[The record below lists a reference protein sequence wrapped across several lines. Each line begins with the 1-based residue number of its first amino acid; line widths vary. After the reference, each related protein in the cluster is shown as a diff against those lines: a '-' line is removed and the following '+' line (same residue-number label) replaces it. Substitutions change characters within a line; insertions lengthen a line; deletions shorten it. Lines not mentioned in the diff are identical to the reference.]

1 VVLAVVCGLAAF
13 GVVVAGHSQR
23 QQGRAEAPQQARLVH
38 LVESEQAAV
47 GSLQSAAA
55 RLRQQLAHVQQSR
68 SRSSALSEQTTAELA
83 GLAVTAGETAL
94 QGPGLVV
101 TLDDAPNVPAG
112 SPDADAYRIHDTD
125 LQLVVNALFAAGA
138 EAVSVNGN
146 RVSEVTSI
154 RAAGQTI
161 VVDLTP
167 LLPPYR
173 VTAIGADQHRFTRSA
188 VARRFGDWTSEFGLG
203 FDVSARPAVTVP
215 AFVLR
220 VPLAAAAP
228 QPRGG

>member
-1 VVLAVVCGLAAF
+1 MVLAVVCALAAF

-23 QQGRAEAPQQARLVH
+23 QQGRAEAPQHARLVR
-38 LVESEQAAV
+38 LVESEQADVA
-47 GSLQSAAA
+47 SLQQAAA
-55 RLRQQLAHVQQSR
+55 RLRRQLAHVQQSR
-68 SRSSALSEQTTAELA
+68 SRSSALSQQAAAELA
-83 GLAVTAGETAL
+83 GLAVTAGVSAV

-101 TLDDAPNVPAG
+101 TLNDAQNVPAG
-112 SPDADAYRIHDTD
+112 AADADAYRIHDTD
-125 LQLVVNALFAAGA
+125 VQLVVNALFAAGA
-138 EAVSVNGN
+138 EAVSINGY
-146 RVSEVTSI
+146 RVSAVTSI
-154 RAAGQTI
+154 RAAGQTV

-173 VTAIGADQHRFTRSA
+173 VSAIGADEHAFMRSA

-203 FDVSARPAVTVP
+203 FDVSARPTVTVP

-228 QPRGG
+228 RPRGG

>member
-1 VVLAVVCGLAAF
+1 MLAVVCGLAAF

-23 QQGRAEAPQQARLVH
+23 QQGRAEAPQQARLAH

-55 RLRQQLAHVQQSR
+55 RLRQQLAHAQQSR
-68 SRSSALSEQTTAELA
+68 SRSSALSQQTTAELA

-112 SPDADAYRIHDTD
+112 SADADAYRIHDTD

-173 VTAIGADQHRFTRSA
+173 VTAIGADQRRFTRSA
-188 VARRFGDWTSEFGLG
+188 VARRFGEWTSEFGLG

-220 VPLAAAAP
+220 APLAAAAP